1 MPLPLLFGGLFAFTA
16 LLVVLG
22 ARSFER
28 RTIL

>member
-1 MPLPLLFGGLFAFTA
+1 MSLPLLFGGLLAFTVV
-16 LLVVLG
+16 LVVTG

>member
-1 MPLPLLFGGLFAFTA
+1 LPLLASGLLIFTVG
-16 LLVVLG
+16 LILLG